1 MYRNVV
7 IVLAEILRM
16 LAIFGPFLQIYYL
29 ILECLYSVKV
39 TCDGVL
45 NIVTVPPLCRRIG
58 YEWDPPRFV
67 CEPMPLSSRFSAQ
80 QWCFLTHPDFILCML
95 MVILFLVPFTF
106 CLVLF
111 ISKDNWAPWR
121 WYVNLYRPLHD
132 ALISFL
138 MTPDFAVLVLSFLF
152 MILTWLLGI
161 GIFQY

>member
-7 IVLAEILRM
+7 IVLAEIFRM

-29 ILECLYSVKV
+29 ILECLYNVKL
-39 TCDGVL
+39 TCDGA
-45 NIVTVPPLCRRIG
+45 ITVVITHCVRAEALWEPHRFEFPP
-58 YEWDPPRFV
+58 PPF
-67 CEPMPLSSRFSAQ
+67 SSHFTAQ
-80 QWCFLTHPDFILCML
+80 QWCLLTHPDFILCML
-95 MVILFLVPFTF
+95 IVILFLVPFTF

>member
-1 MYRNVV
+1 MWRNVA

-16 LAIFGPFLQIYYL
+16 LAIFGPFLQTYYL

-39 TCDGVL
+39 TCEGVH
-45 NIVTVPPLCRRIG
+45 NIVVSPPCHRIA
-58 YEWDPPRFV
+58 YYWDPPQYE
-67 CEPMPLSSRFSAQ
+67 CEPPTVSRFSAQ

-111 ISKDNWAPWR
+111 ISKDDWAPWR

-132 ALISFL
+132 ALIRLL
-138 MTPDFAVLVLSFLF
+138 MSPDFAVLVLSFLF

>member
-1 MYRNVV
+1 MWRNVAL
-7 IVLAEILRM
+7 VLAEIFRM
-16 LAIFGPFLQIYYL
+16 LAVFGPFLQIYYL
-29 ILECLYSVKV
+29 ILECLYNVKLTCSGKITIVSV
-39 TCDGVL
+39 
-45 NIVTVPPLCRRIG
+45 PCRRIG
-58 YEWDPPRFV
+58 YFWDPPQYECQPQPF
-67 CEPMPLSSRFSAQ
+67 SSHFTAE

-95 MVILFLVPFTF
+95 IVILFLVPFTF

-132 ALISFL
+132 AVLNFIL
-138 MTPDFAVLVLSFLF
+138 TPDFAVLVLSFLF